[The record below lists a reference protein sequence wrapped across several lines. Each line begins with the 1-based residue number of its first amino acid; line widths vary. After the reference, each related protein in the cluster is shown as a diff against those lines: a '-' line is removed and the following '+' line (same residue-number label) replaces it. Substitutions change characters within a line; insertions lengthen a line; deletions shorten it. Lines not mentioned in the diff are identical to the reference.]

1 MASRLNWEE
10 VLNLPGQAGT
20 SPHISAFAALW
31 HSCYEASDGLPKLSD
46 IMSMAPDD
54 FRDRY
59 YIIERAL
66 SSNGE
71 PTFRV
76 RETGPKHTEVW
87 GVDTSGKMFDELF
100 PTGRLERLEAM
111 ADSALFE
118 GLPSFQQAAI
128 SLNGSEEQL
137 TERVLVPVVDD
148 DGHEVLLGIMYW
160 DPELHD
166 IAETKVITDSPDSPR
181 EKPPP
186 DVPTE
191 SLQIRLEVDGA
202 PLAVENFIATAAA
215 SDEEQFAAAL
225 APLVRKMR
233 AGLAVNMTRA
243 STGMMRIIEM
253 RLDVQVAASLSLLP
267 TEDDESFIQGLAPY
281 IEAFRSGIVRAADS
295 AEATPGELRKW
306 RVRPRYQSFI
316 GFKLQR
322 ASLLLGRDMVDTLQA
337 ELDISVPEMRVI
349 ATLGQDGMQTISDA
363 SEKTMMDRAQ
373 VSRTLTKLRQRGYV
387 EKFTDRHDR
396 RITWLTLTE
405 AGEDKWEEIYP
416 VLRRRNDALI
426 GDISTQ
432 DLRAFLRVL
441 DALSAQIDPASEE
454 TKPPRLVLDQTD
466 V

>member
-20 SPHISAFAALW
+20 SPQISAFAALW
-31 HSCYEASDGLPKLSD
+31 HSCYEAGEGLPKLSD

-54 FRDRY
+54 FHVRY

-66 SSNGE
+66 SSDGQ

-76 RETGPKHTEVW
+76 RETGLKHTEAW
-87 GVDTSGKMFDELF
+87 GVDVAGKYFDQLF
-100 PTGRLERLEAM
+100 PSGRLERLESM
-111 ADSALFE
+111 ADTALFE
-118 GLPSFQQAAI
+118 GLPSFQQGPV
-128 SLNGSEEQL
+128 SLLDSDEMI

-148 DGHEVLLGIMYW
+148 SGHEVLLGIMYW
-160 DPELHD
+160 DSELRDMDH
-166 IAETKVITDSPDSPR
+166 AESLAESPSERNGKADQ
-181 EKPPP
+181 EA
-186 DVPTE
+186 PTE

-202 PLAVENFIATAAA
+202 PLAVENFVATEAA
-215 SDEEQFAAAL
+215 SDEERFAAAL
-225 APLVRKMR
+225 APLLRKMR
-233 AGLAVNMTRA
+233 AGLTVNMGRA
-243 STGMMRIIEM
+243 TASMMRIIEL

-267 TEDDESFIQGLAPY
+267 IEDDESFVSGLAPY
-281 IEAFRSGIVRAADS
+281 LEAFRSGIVRAAES

-322 ASLLLGRDMVDTLQA
+322 ASLLLGRDMVDTLQS
-337 ELDISVPEMRVI
+337 ELDVSVPEMRVI

-373 VSRTLTKLRQRGYV
+373 VSRTLTKLKQKNLV

-396 RITWLTLTE
+396 RITWLSLTE

-416 VLRRRNDALI
+416 VLRQRNDALI
-426 GDISTQ
+426 KDISTQ

-441 DALSAQIDPASEE
+441 DALSAQIDPPIEDDKS
-454 TKPPRLVLDQTD
+454 RLVLDQTD
-466 V
+466 A